1 MKNIVI
7 QVSENPDS
15 SVQIKVFEEDKAKCT
30 KNEFDTC
37 EDIIDCI
44 NYYVYGDEMDK
55 TVEEII
61 KNMKEQNNDKS
72 PV

>member
-1 MKNIVI
+1 MKNLLI
-7 QVSENPDS
+7 QVNEESDGT
-15 SVQIKVFEEDKAKCT
+15 VKIKVFEEDKAKCT

-44 NYYVYGDEMDK
+44 NYYVYGDEMDD
-55 TVEEII
+55 TVNEII

-72 PV
+72 SV